1 VQCFRGSLG
10 ATSTLLIL
18 LASYSPNFLAHSVS
32 QQPQKKSLVNT
43 IKDVAHHA
51 GVSVSTV
58 SNVLN
63 GRTGRMRKETLAR
76 VEHAISQLK
85 FHPNP
90 VALRLKTG
98 QAPLLGL
105 LVPSLANPMF
115 GAIAREIE
123 TFAQEQFGHRVL
135 IGSTYRDKE
144 KEATFF
150 EDLLAHGVR
159 QVIVISSLADE
170 RHFDTMIERGM
181 TVVSYDRRATKGRI
195 SKVVHVTPDNF
206 EAARLATEHL
216 IEHGHRRLAFATV
229 AGMTMSR
236 SAKIQGFQSA
246 AKHGGLHKTAAV
258 LNGGLLDEYG
268 DSVMSEVGR
277 ALALRLAADP
287 KRPTGIV
294 AVNDLMALGLMA
306 GLREAGLRVPQD
318 VSIVGI
324 DGLFLAALSNPGL
337 STVLLPVKDMA
348 RAMVESAIAPKE
360 GDALVRERV
369 FTHTILVKRES
380 VAAPPGPLTKRVTGA
395 GAGKTRT

>member
-1 VQCFRGSLG
+1 
-10 ATSTLLIL
+10 
-18 LASYSPNFLAHSVS
+18 
-32 QQPQKKSLVNT
+32 
-43 IKDVAHHA
+43 
-51 GVSVSTV
+51 
-58 SNVLN
+58 
-63 GRTGRMRKETLAR
+63 MRKETLAR
-76 VEHAISQLK
+76 VENAIDQLK
-85 FHPNP
+85 FRPNP

-98 QAPLLGL
+98 QTPLLGL
-105 LVPSLANPMF
+105 LVPSLANPMY
-115 GAIAREIE
+115 GVIAREIE
-123 TFAQEQFGHRVL
+123 TFAQEQYGHRVL

-159 QVIVISSLADE
+159 HVIVISSLADE
-170 RHFDTMIERGM
+170 RHFETVVERGM
-181 TVVSYDRRATKGRI
+181 TVVSYDRPAAKGRP

-236 SAKIQGFQSA
+236 SAKIQGFQA
-246 AKHGGLHKTAAV
+246 AAGRRGLQKTAVV

-287 KRPTGIV
+287 ARPTGIV

-306 GLREAGLRVPQD
+306 GLREAGMRVPQD

-337 STVLLPVKDMA
+337 TTVQLPVADMA
-348 RAMVESAIAPKE
+348 HAMVECAIAQRVE
-360 GDALVRERV
+360 DEALAGERF
-369 FTHTILVKRES
+369 FTHTLLVERES
-380 VAAPPGPLTKRVTGA
+380 VAPPPVSARKSAIKA
-395 GAGKTRT
+395 GARKARA

>member
-1 VQCFRGSLG
+1 M
-10 ATSTLLIL
+10 TLLVI
-18 LASYSPNFLAHSVS
+18 LASFSPFFLPNSVC
-32 QQPQKKSLVNT
+32 QQPQKILVNT
-43 IKDVAHHA
+43 IKDVAQRA

-63 GRTGRMRKETLAR
+63 GRSGRMRKETLAR
-76 VEHAISQLK
+76 VENAIAQLK

-90 VALRLKTG
+90 AALRLKTG
-98 QAPLLGL
+98 RTSLIGL

-123 TFAQEQFGHRVL
+123 TFAQERYGHRVL

-159 QVIVISSLADE
+159 HVIVISSLADE

-181 TVVSYDRRATKGRI
+181 TVVSYDRLAAKGRT

-216 IEHGHRRLAFATV
+216 IEYGHKRLAFATV
-229 AGMTMSR
+229 AGMTLSR
-236 SAKIQGFQSA
+236 SAKIQGFQA
-246 AKHGGLHKTAAV
+246 AASHSGLQKTAIV

-268 DSVMSEVGR
+268 DSVMSEIGR
-277 ALALRLAADP
+277 TLAFQLAADP
-287 KRPTGIV
+287 SRSTGVV

-324 DGLFLAALSNPGL
+324 DGLFLAALSNPAL
-337 STVLLPVKDMA
+337 STVQLPVADMA
-348 RAMVESAIAPKE
+348 RAMVDCAIAPKAE
-360 GDALVRERV
+360 GEVHACEQVFMPTLLVR
-369 FTHTILVKRES
+369 RES
-380 VAAPPGPLTKRVTGA
+380 VAPPPVPATESATGR
-395 GAGKTRT
+395 GARNARA